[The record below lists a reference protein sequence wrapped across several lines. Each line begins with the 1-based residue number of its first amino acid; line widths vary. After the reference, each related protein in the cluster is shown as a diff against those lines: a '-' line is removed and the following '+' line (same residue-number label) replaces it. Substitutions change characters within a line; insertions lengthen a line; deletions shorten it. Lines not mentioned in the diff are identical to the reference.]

1 MAAGYPTKTTAA
13 GRPEENL
20 LLDSLQGKFSTSK
33 HTIIPYNIK
42 FLLARHGFLSGRV
55 PYVVTLRAV
64 IFSCAF
70 KSSTC
75 IFHILALSS

>member
-20 LLDSLQGKFSTSK
+20 LLDSLRGKFSTSK
-33 HTIIPYNIK
+33 HTIIPHSVK
-42 FLLARHGFLSGRV
+42 FLLAHHGFLSGRM
-55 PYVVTLRAV
+55 PYVVTLRVV

-70 KSSTC
+70 KS
-75 IFHILALSS
+75 